1 VSISSVDFDLP
12 VDFVNE
18 DKRGIERYCASED
31 GERQRYQGS
40 VAEIKKSWNKGSDL
54 QFGVKVEDGIQENV
68 EGATRADEEASPP
81 PVVVLAAKLE
91 INHDNG
97 DLRASNNENDENKEK
112 ESEKVVELVLPQRCE
127 NEEKLDKD
135 GAKRQNS

>member
-1 VSISSVDFDLP
+1 MNISSVDFDLP

-40 VAEIKKSWNKGSDL
+40 VALIWFLLSETDYNRTKIKKSWNKGSDL
-54 QFGVKVEDGIQENV
+54 QFGVEVEDRIEENV

-81 PVVVLAAKLE
+81 P
-91 INHDNG
+91 
-97 DLRASNNENDENKEK
+97 
-112 ESEKVVELVLPQRCE
+112 ESGL
-127 NEEKLDKD
+127 N
-135 GAKRQNS
+135 

>member
-1 VSISSVDFDLP
+1 MSTWGTCFFRIALFFYGRLWTHQEAVSISSVDFDLP

-18 DKRGIERYCASED
+18 EKRGIERYCASED

-40 VAEIKKSWNKGSDL
+40 VALIWFLLFETDYNRTKIKKSWNKGSDL

-81 PVVVLAAKLE
+81 PEIKRIKLSF
-91 INHDNG
+91 IQG
-97 DLRASNNENDENKEK
+97 FI
-112 ESEKVVELVLPQRCE
+112 V
-127 NEEKLDKD
+127 
-135 GAKRQNS
+135 